1 VPRPTDRTAERL
13 LSTVLND
20 RSASILSKVT
30 GWSRFLTIAANDDE
44 GMESVSRDAVHA
56 EYDEGLIRFLEIVW
70 GDGYLSPGGPEE
82 VDRVLAGLDL
92 AGARVLDIGCGAGG
106 ITLRLAETHGAD
118 RVTGIDVEAP
128 VLARA
133 RQQAA
138 ARGLGDRVA
147 FVQVA
152 PGPLPFPDGSFDIV
166 FSKDAI
172 IHIPDKDALFADL
185 FRLLVPGG
193 VLAASDWLIGHD
205 GEPSPAMER
214 YIAQEGLSFGMAW
227 PARYRRAMEGAG
239 FVDVAITDRNPWY
252 REVARAELARLEGPL
267 YRDAVA
273 AVGRERVDHNIAI
286 WRAMQIVLDSGEHRP
301 THLRGRR
308 PG

>member
-1 VPRPTDRTAERL
+1 
-13 LSTVLND
+13 
-20 RSASILSKVT
+20 
-30 GWSRFLTIAANDDE
+30 
-44 GMESVSRDAVHA
+44 MESAAGVA
-56 EYDEGLIRFLEIVW
+56 EYDDGLIRLLEIVW

-82 VDRVLAGLDL
+82 VDRVLVGLDL
-92 AGARVLDIGCGAGG
+92 KGKRVLDIGCGTGG
-106 ITLRLAETHGAD
+106 ITLRLAETHGAAE
-118 RVTGIDVEAP
+118 VTGIDVEAP

-133 RQQAA
+133 RREAA
-138 ARGLGDRVA
+138 GRGLAERVA

-152 PGPLPFPDGSFDIV
+152 PGPLPFPDASFDLV

-193 VLAASDWLIGHD
+193 TFAASDWLIGHD
-205 GEPSPAMER
+205 GAPSAAMKH
-214 YIAQEGLSFGMAW
+214 YVAQEGLSFGMAS

-239 FVDVAITDRNPWY
+239 FVDVAITDRNAWY

-273 AVGRERVDHNIAI
+273 AVGAARVDHNIGI

-301 THLRGRR
+301 THLRGKK